1 MHLLTATNNNIE
13 EWCRLRQ
20 TDSARPRMP
29 LPYALGGAFLVAGH
43 ELSALDL
50 SGKATKLTRSPFHH
64 LYDKRDLMEA
74 LRNVDAA
81 LLWGGYT
88 LSILARQALSL
99 QRQKNILYFS
109 YVISPEK
116 PTIKQRLQDAL
127 VSSLSGAAMGMMYMT
142 REQANKARELLGEV
156 TPVIQFRLGIDT
168 AFYRLDPID
177 EDVPPADRVRVD
189 QLLDE
194 PYIIMPGDELRFNR
208 DALQFVERTGIRLV
222 RVSQYGEK
230 SGTDALKREI
240 LARGLADRLM
250 VFEKIEY
257 KFLRFLLRHAC
268 AYAGFVDSSWQPAGW
283 TVACEALASGLPLV
297 LYEGLCS
304 RELGAAKVSSS
315 LVQTVAMRDVS
326 SFSEKLGALV
336 NAGGRSQ
343 YAEQAM
349 QFAAQHLDFAVTAP
363 NLVNEVAQVVSRA

>member
-1 MHLLTATNNNIE
+1 
-13 EWCRLRQ
+13 
-20 TDSARPRMP
+20 MP